1 MYALYDYKVL
11 IKDYKYLNILYSFSK
26 SVGYVKIK

>member
-11 IKDYKYLNILYSFSK
+11 IKDYKYNISIFYTV
-26 SVGYVKIK
+26 SVKVLDM